1 VTVTS
6 DPDAAW
12 RRPSDEPAEP
22 ASGAEQGP
30 AAAGYAGPPR
40 SQPPPPRAAPIPV
53 IQPLPPPRSLPPQDH
68 DAIDAE
74 EQRARAVTLG
84 LAIVA
89 AVLAVLLLLVIA
101 LRAMGA

>member
-1 VTVTS
+1 
-6 DPDAAW
+6 
-12 RRPSDEPAEP
+12 
-22 ASGAEQGP
+22 
-30 AAAGYAGPPR
+30 
-40 SQPPPPRAAPIPV
+40 V

-101 LRAMGA
+101 LRALGA